1 MFGGAFKPANVMGM
15 FMVDAF
21 TLLYQVI
28 ILIAALACCTLSH
41 AYIESYKDNREE
53 LYILMLSSVT
63 GAMLMVASSHYASFF
78 ISLELMSI
86 PVYGLLAYT
95 HQRSKS
101 LEAGVKYLV
110 LSATA
115 SAMLLMG
122 MAYIYA
128 YTGSMSFYDNVQALM
143 QNIQQPMV
151 LLGLGLIVF
160 AVAFKLSLAPFH
172 KWTPDV
178 YAGAPTPIATFL
190 ATAAKVATIGLFVR
204 YILTSGAILV
214 DSIVTIL
221 TVIAVLSILVG
232 NFLAVKQVNLKRILA
247 YSSIAHFGYL
257 LIGLISM
264 TYASLG
270 NVSVYVITYVLTT
283 IGAFGAV
290 ALMSSPYNNVDEA
303 ESLADYRGLFWRRPV
318 LTAVLTVM
326 MLSLAGIPLTA
337 GFIGKFLVVMAAVT
351 TQHWFLAAMIIV
363 GSGIGL
369 YYYLRVMVVMYMT
382 PPDAP
387 RVDAVDHW
395 GQKVGGI
402 MVLLAAAAVLV
413 IGIYPDPIIKC
424 SPVAIHEI
432 RHPLIRHKLGLLR
445 RADISTKNFRE
456 LAQEVTMLLTYEATK
471 DLPVCDHEI
480 DGWNGKVTVDRIV
493 GKKITVVP
501 ILRAGIGMLDGFLNL
516 IPSAKVSVLGLE
528 RDEET
533 LEARTYYKKLVP
545 DVQNRLAMIIDPM
558 LATGSSLVA
567 AINVLKASGC
577 KDIRVMVLV
586 AAPEGIKRVLDAH
599 PDITIFTASIDQG
612 LNANG
617 YIVPGL
623 GDAGDKIFGSV
634 QKD

>member
-1 MFGGAFKPANVMGM
+1 MNFTIAFADLMPLAPVMIVGLTAIVAMLLTSIKRNHNLVATASVMGLNLSAIYILVMLFGSSFAPSHVMGM
-15 FMVDAF
+15 FMVDQF
-21 TLLYQVI
+21 TLLYQLLAVV
-28 ILIAALACCTLSH
+28 AALACCTLSH
-41 AYIESYKDNREE
+41 AYIETYKDNREE
-53 LYILMLSSVT
+53 LYLLMLLSVT
-63 GAMLMVASSHYASFF
+63 GAMLMVASSHYAAFF

-95 HQRSKS
+95 HQRTKS

-128 YTGSMSFYDNVQALM
+128 YTGSLSFYDSVQVLM
-143 QNIQQPMV
+143 QNISQPMV
-151 LLGLGLIVF
+151 ILGLGLIIF

-178 YAGAPTPIATFL
+178 YAGAPAPMATFL
-190 ATAAKVATIGLFVR
+190 ATTAKVATIGLFVR
-204 YILTSGAILV
+204 YLLTSGAILLE
-214 DSIVTIL
+214 SIITLLTIL
-221 TVIAVLSILVG
+221 AVLSIVVG
-232 NFLAVKQVNLKRILA
+232 NLLAVKQVNLKRILA

-290 ALMSSPYNNVDEA
+290 ALMSSPYNNIDEA

-337 GFIGKFLVVMAAVT
+337 GFIGKFLVIMAAVT

-382 PPDAP
+382 PPETPRIDA
-387 RVDAVDHW
+387 DKQW
-395 GQKVGGI
+395 GQKMGGI

-413 IGIYPDPIIKC
+413 IGVYPDPIIKLALESDIL
-424 SPVAIHEI
+424 SPIH
-432 RHPLIRHKLGLLR
+432 
-445 RADISTKNFRE
+445 F
-456 LAQEVTMLLTYEATK
+456 MLS
-471 DLPVCDHEI
+471 
-480 DGWNGKVTVDRIV
+480 R
-493 GKKITVVP
+493 
-501 ILRAGIGMLDGFLNL
+501 
-516 IPSAKVSVLGLE
+516 
-528 RDEET
+528 
-533 LEARTYYKKLVP
+533 
-545 DVQNRLAMIIDPM
+545 Q
-558 LATGSSLVA
+558 
-567 AINVLKASGC
+567 
-577 KDIRVMVLV
+577 
-586 AAPEGIKRVLDAH
+586 
-599 PDITIFTASIDQG
+599 
-612 LNANG
+612 
-617 YIVPGL
+617 
-623 GDAGDKIFGSV
+623 
-634 QKD
+634 